1 MAYVLVK
8 TIVSYPVQIKV
19 SNVIIIAM
27 AMAAYVDN
35 SEENANKKPLS
46 VGFIEKTKKGVIL
59 VRFLLFLKMALSF
72 LDSF

>member
-1 MAYVLVK
+1 
-8 TIVSYPVQIKV
+8 
-19 SNVIIIAM
+19 
-27 AMAAYVDN
+27 MAAYVDN